1 MDWLQAFILGI
12 MQGLTEFLPISSS
25 GHLVLA
31 QHILD
36 VETPGILLEV
46 VLHMGTLVAIL
57 IYFYDDI
64 KQLLQS
70 VIKAREN
77 AREYTIY
84 LIIATIPSI
93 CVGVLFRDI
102 IETSFTVSIVKW
114 MLIITGLVVGSTYFF
129 QNRPSRELVMIT
141 ALCIGF
147 AQVFALLPGI
157 SRSGMTISAA
167 LIMGI
172 QHEKAA
178 KFAFFMAIPVL
189 FGAGLLQ
196 LFTVDSQTNLSFLPL
211 IIGFI
216 SSAVTGYLVINWLL
230 AVISRGKF
238 YLFSLYCF
246 VVSLLAIT
254 IIN

>member
-12 MQGLTEFLPISSS
+12 MQGLTEFIPISSS

-31 QHILD
+31 QYILG
-36 VETPGILLEV
+36 VETPGSLLEV

-64 KQLLQS
+64 TQLLQS
-70 VIKAREN
+70 IIKNSEN

-84 LIIATIPSI
+84 LIIATIPIISA
-93 CVGVLFRDI
+93 GVLFRDI
-102 IETSFTVSIVKW
+102 IETTFTVSIVKW
-114 MLIITGLVVGSTYFF
+114 MLMITGLVVGSTYFF
-129 QNRPSRELVMIT
+129 QNRPRRELVMIT

-157 SRSGMTISAA
+157 SRSGMTISVA

-196 LFTVDSQTNLSFLPL
+196 LFTVDAQANLSLLPL

>member
-31 QHILD
+31 QHILG

-46 VLHMGTLVAIL
+46 VLHMGTLAAIL

-70 VIKAREN
+70 VIKSSEN

-93 CVGVLFRDI
+93 CVGLLFRDI

-114 MLIITGLVVGSTYFF
+114 MLMITGLVVGSTYFF
-129 QNRPSRELVMIT
+129 KNKPRRELVMIS

-147 AQVFALLPGI
+147 AQIFALLPGI
-157 SRSGMTISAA
+157 SRSGMTISVA

-172 QHEKAA
+172 QYEKAA

-196 LFTVDSQTNLSFLPL
+196 LITIDSQDNMSLLPL

-230 AVISRGKF
+230 AVISQGKF